1 MKDLQ
6 SPAILLLLSVCCRD
20 KSGAAPKTSDYRHH
34 RDTITRLCRK
44 GYLISVDGA
53 LHPTD
58 TALQVYQAF
67 RSRDRKTR
75 SMANVI
81 ALVKWEI
88 VCYVARSIVS
98 GSDTVSDTGDEDLLT
113 LLEDTG
119 YVIRRVSGRV
129 EVTDKAVDE
138 VNRDCLSNSKSMAEF
153 NRFLDTL
160 RKSADR

>member
-6 SPAILLLLSVCCRD
+6 SPALLLLLSVCCRY
-20 KSGAAPKTSDYRHH
+20 KTGAAPRSSDYRHH
-34 RDTITRLCRK
+34 RDTIIRLCQK
-44 GYLISVDGA
+44 GYLVSVDGA

-58 TALQVYQAF
+58 KALQVYQAF
-67 RSRDRKTR
+67 RSRDCKTR

-81 ALVKWEI
+81 ALVRQEI
-88 VCYVARSIVS
+88 VCYVARSIAS
-98 GSDTVSDTGDEDLLT
+98 GGSTVRDIGDEDLLI

-119 YVIRRVSGRV
+119 YVIKRINGRV

-138 VNRDCLSNSKSMAEF
+138 VNRDCLSNSKAMAEF

-160 RKSADR
+160 RKAEGL